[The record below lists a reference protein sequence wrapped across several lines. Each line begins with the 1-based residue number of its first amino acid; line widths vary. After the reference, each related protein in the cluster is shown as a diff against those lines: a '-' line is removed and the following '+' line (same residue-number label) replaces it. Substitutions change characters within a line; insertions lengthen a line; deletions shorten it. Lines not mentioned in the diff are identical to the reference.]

1 MSFPTILALL
11 VSVITASTAQIFLK
25 KGVLN
30 LTNINLSFSGLLK
43 LFASIFQNKW
53 LFLGSLLFVFSFIFY
68 LFVLSKLQLNLAY
81 PVMVSAGIV
90 LVAIGSWIFF
100 QEQISQLQILGIFL
114 IILGIFLLFPRI

>member
-1 MSFPTILALL
+1 MSFSTILALL
-11 VSVITASTAQIFLK
+11 VSVITASAAQIFLK

-30 LTNINLSFSGLLK
+30 FTDLELSFSGLLK
-43 LFASIFQNKW
+43 LFTSIFQNKW
-53 LFLGSLLFVFSFIFY
+53 LFLGSLLFIFSFIFY

-100 QEQISQLQILGIFL
+100 QEQVSQWQILGIFL
-114 IILGIFLLFPRI
+114 IIFGIFLLFPRI

>member
-1 MSFPTILALL
+1 MSFSTILAIL
-11 VSVITASTAQIFLK
+11 VSVITASMAQIFLK
-25 KGVLN
+25 KGVMN
-30 LTNINLSFSGLLK
+30 LTDLDLSFSSLLK

-53 LFLGSLLFVFSFIFY
+53 LFLGSSLFIFSFVFY

-100 QEQISQLQILGIFL
+100 QEQVSQWQILGIFL
-114 IILGIFLLFPRI
+114 IIFGIFLLFPKI

>member
-11 VSVITASTAQIFLK
+11 VSVVTASIAQIFLK
-25 KGVLN
+25 KGVFH
-30 LTNINLSFSGLLK
+30 LTDLDLSFSGLLK
-43 LFASIFQNKW
+43 LFVSIFQNKW
-53 LFLGSLLFVFSFIFY
+53 LFLGALLFIFSFIFY

-100 QEQISQLQILGIFL
+100 QEQISQWQILGIFL
-114 IILGIFLLFPRI
+114 IIFGIFLLFPKI

>member
-11 VSVITASTAQIFLK
+11 VSVVTASTAQFFLK

-30 LTNINLSFSGLLK
+30 LTDLDLSFSGLLK
-43 LFASIFQNKW
+43 LFTSIFQNKW
-53 LFLGSLLFVFSFIFY
+53 LFLGALLFIFSFIFY

-100 QEQISQLQILGIFL
+100 QEQISQWQILGIFL
-114 IILGIFLLFPRI
+114 IIFGIFLLFPRI

>member
-11 VSVITASTAQIFLK
+11 VSVVTASTAQFFLK

-30 LTNINLSFSGLLK
+30 LTDLDLSFSGLLK

-53 LFLGSLLFVFSFIFY
+53 LFLGALLFIFSFVFY

-100 QEQISQLQILGIFL
+100 QEQISQWQILGIFL
-114 IILGIFLLFPRI
+114 IIFGIFLLFPRI

>member
-11 VSVITASTAQIFLK
+11 VSVVTASTAQFFLK

-30 LTNINLSFSGLLK
+30 LTHLDLSFSGLLK

-53 LFLGSLLFVFSFIFY
+53 LFLGSLLFIFSFIFY

-100 QEQISQLQILGIFL
+100 QEQISQWQILGIFL
-114 IILGIFLLFPRI
+114 IVFGIFLLFPKI

>member
-11 VSVITASTAQIFLK
+11 VSVVTASAAQFFLK

-30 LTNINLSFSGLLK
+30 LTDLDLSFSGLLK

-90 LVAIGSWIFF
+90 LVTIGSWIFF
-100 QEQISQLQILGIFL
+100 QEQISQWQILGIFL
-114 IILGIFLLFPRI
+114 IIFGIFLLFPRI

>member
-11 VSVITASTAQIFLK
+11 VSIVTASTAQIFLK

-30 LTNINLSFSGLLK
+30 LTDLDLSFSGLSK
-43 LFASIFQNKW
+43 LFVSIFQNKW
-53 LFLGSLLFVFSFIFY
+53 LFLGSLLFIFSFIFY

-100 QEQISQLQILGIFL
+100 QEQVSQWQILGIFL
-114 IILGIFLLFPRI
+114 IIFGIFLLFPRI

>member
-11 VSVITASTAQIFLK
+11 VSVVTASTAQFFLK

-30 LTNINLSFSGLLK
+30 LTDLDLSFSGLLK
-43 LFASIFQNKW
+43 LFVSIFQNKW
-53 LFLGSLLFVFSFIFY
+53 LFLGALLFIFSFIFY

-100 QEQISQLQILGIFL
+100 QEQISQWQILGIFL
-114 IILGIFLLFPRI
+114 IIFGIFLLFPRI

>member
-1 MSFPTILALL
+1 MSFSTILAIL
-11 VSVITASTAQIFLK
+11 VSVITASMAQIFLK

-30 LTNINLSFSGLLK
+30 LTDLDLSFSSLLK

-53 LFLGSLLFVFSFIFY
+53 LFLGSSLFIFSFVFY

-100 QEQISQLQILGIFL
+100 QEQVSQWQILGIFL
-114 IILGIFLLFPRI
+114 IIFGIFLLFPKI

>member
-30 LTNINLSFSGLLK
+30 FTDLDLSFSGLFK
-43 LFASIFQNKW
+43 LFVSIFQNKW
-53 LFLGSLLFVFSFIFY
+53 LFLGSLLFIFSFIFY

-100 QEQISQLQILGIFL
+100 QEQISQWQILGIFL
-114 IILGIFLLFPRI
+114 IIFGIFLLFPRI